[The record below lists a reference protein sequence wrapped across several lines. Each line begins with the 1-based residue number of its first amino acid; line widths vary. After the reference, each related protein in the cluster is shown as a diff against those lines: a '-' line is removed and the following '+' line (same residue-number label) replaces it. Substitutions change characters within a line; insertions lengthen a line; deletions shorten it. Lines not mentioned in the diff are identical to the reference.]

1 MSGNLSRSMRENY
14 GTHGVDEYYK
24 IVGSSYRNPHFPG
37 IKQSINTL
45 MNKWWQNEITHA
57 AEAKKFGILMCD
69 LAAGSGEVTIALQEW
84 WETCRNRATATPNLS
99 QPTSRPA
106 VARPAVGRP
115 SVARP
120 QTTVPSLLAPFPTIS
135 PTDPVPRI
143 VAVDPYTADAYLQRT
158 GLPCIALSFQ
168 DVAQDGLPEPPPSHA
183 TPGLGSS
190 IQESN
195 GDPPSASASVS
206 ASTPEPS
213 EPQTHGRE
221 LYDLVICSF
230 ALHLVTSPGA
240 LFALLSTLS
249 YSAKWL
255 VVLEPHKKPEIKDG
269 WGWALWDVASWKE
282 TELGPGKEGDFVKER
297 VHTRVYK
304 STNL

>member
-37 IKQSINTL
+37 IKQSINIL
-45 MNKWWQNEITHA
+45 MNKWWQNETA
-57 AEAKKFGILMCD
+57 RAESKDSGILICD

-84 WETCRNRATATPNLS
+84 WETCRNRVTPTLNTTPNLTAGAS
-99 QPTSRPA
+99 QPAPTPTPRPV

-115 SVARP
+115 AAS
-120 QTTVPSLLAPFPTIS
+120 TSTLLAPFPVIS
-135 PTDPVPRI
+135 LTDPAPRI

-168 DVAQDGLPEPPPSHA
+168 DVAQDGLPEPPLPS
-183 TPGLGSS
+183 
-190 IQESN
+190 
-195 GDPPSASASVS
+195 DPPKISKLDDDDSIPEPKVLEPASDTQ
-206 ASTPEPS
+206 STP
-213 EPQTHGRE
+213 TRE
-221 LYDLVICSF
+221 QYDLVICSF

-249 YSAKWL
+249 YGAKWL

-269 WGWALWDVASWKE
+269 WGWTLWDVARWKE
-282 TELGPGKEGDFVKER
+282 AEVGPGKEGDFVKER

-304 STNL
+304 STNS